1 MQNQNYLHDSIYAT
15 AIADALGQV
24 TQFQGN
30 RLNSSDPLIQT
41 MMPGDLGTIAGTWSD
56 DTSLTLATLAALS
69 QPMTLATEQLEDTMQ
84 NFAAWLNNGRFTT
97 TGVAFDVGAGTQ
109 DALTQY
115 QVTDDLFHSGSS
127 HERNNGNGALM
138 RMLPVALY
146 VIRQGQGHPFDHPEL
161 VDLVI
166 NLAQLTHRHPRST
179 VACLIYV
186 SLATQLLADQPRT
199 VATVNQAV
207 ANVAHFIH
215 ERPRLNDQLP
225 FFTDL
230 TTPDFANHSTET
242 LNTSGYVV
250 STLITACW
258 LLIQPLNLAQL
269 VVAGVNLG
277 GDSDTI
283 TSIAAGLMALQ
294 IDLASFPE
302 QWLSQLQ
309 GRSLIDQL
317 LAKAAASNH
326 F

>member
-15 AIADALGQV
+15 AIADALGQA

-69 QPMTLATEQLEDTMQ
+69 QPITMSDQLKTTMQ
-84 NFAAWLNNGRFTT
+84 NFASWLSDGKFTT

-115 QVTDDLFHSGSS
+115 QITNDLFHSGSS

-146 VIRQGQGHPFDHPEL
+146 VSHQGQGTPFDHPEL
-161 VDLVI
+161 VDQVI

-186 SLATQLLADQPRT
+186 SLAAQLLTHQPRT
-199 VATVNQAV
+199 VTTVNRAVTAV
-207 ANVAHFIH
+207 ARLVHKT
-215 ERPRLNDQLP
+215 PQLNDQLP
-225 FFTDL
+225 YFTDL
-230 TTPDFANHSTET
+230 TTSAFADSLPAE

-258 LLIQPLNLAQL
+258 LLVQPLNLAQL
-269 VVAGVNLG
+269 IVTGVNLG

-294 IDLASFPE
+294 TNLSSLPQ

-309 GRSLIDQL
+309 GRLLIDQL
-317 LAKAAASNH
+317 LEQAAASGH